1 MDKMTD
7 EEKRVRRE
15 VGEELLYLIGN
26 KIFEDIEAGGLL
38 ANQLWEYIDN
48 HLKCKEV
55 KEQKPR
61 MDIPGGKVVVHL
73 DRGCDVHVIF
83 CADTEE
89 EAIKNMLAGGY
100 VEEEITGIYE
110 ADPIGEIPG
119 YFLVNRWR
127 SR

>member
-1 MDKMTD
+1 MKVLKVEFILEKKDKS
-7 EEKRVRRE
+7 
-15 VGEELLYLIGN
+15 
-26 KIFEDIEAGGLL
+26 DIEQEFANMISDDFIGFAESHGLD
-38 ANQLWEYIDN
+38 WHGHFTIIE
-48 HLKCKEV
+48 

-73 DRGCDVHVIF
+73 DRGLDVHVIF